1 MLHAL
6 LLIGHI
12 DGGGDARGQSTQNR
26 MAAGPE
32 EDTDGGEQHIV
43 DCIACLLRTQHAGII
58 ISEHCCSLLVLAQRL
73 LLGRCSNPRTPS
85 HCVYIEELIQ
95 IDQAGERSRSK
106 TLKHITSVS
115 PIRAVE
121 VPFTSSWRLHRVQH
135 TLGDMCVTGE
145 RGSHEVLSAK
155 GEGMEHDPSGCTFP
169 TTSSI
174 GSRFCGGCRWIL
186 VSGFMLSSKS
196 NSSSP
201 SDSVVVVFS
210 SFAYKK
216 RQSHSLSVCLLKGLS
231 CSSSL
236 PLSAADNNNN
246 IHHLPRFVSQT
257 GFALFSVINLN

>member
-1 MLHAL
+1 MFHAL

-26 MAAGPE
+26 MVAGLKDG
-32 EDTDGGEQHIV
+32 DTDGGEQHIV

-95 IDQAGERSRSK
+95 IGQAGERSRSK

-121 VPFTSSWRLHRVQH
+121 VPFTSSWRLQRVQH

-155 GEGMEHDPSGCTFP
+155 GERKGTRSKWMYLSNHKQHRFTFLWRLP
-169 TTSSI
+169 
-174 GSRFCGGCRWIL
+174 L
-186 VSGFMLSSKS
+186 DSGFWFYVEQQEQQQQ
-196 NSSSP
+196 P
-201 SDSVVVVFS
+201 
-210 SFAYKK
+210 
-216 RQSHSLSVCLLKGLS
+216 
-231 CSSSL
+231 
-236 PLSAADNNNN
+236 
-246 IHHLPRFVSQT
+246 I
-257 GFALFSVINLN
+257 